1 MILQKNYRIYKHYR
15 YTYTGQEYR
24 ISYKEMR
31 PIEQNQHTKLCFI
44 TVITDTEIRNSAR
57 SFRPYDIN
65 IKTLRGIDL

>member
-1 MILQKNYRIYKHYR
+1 
-15 YTYTGQEYR
+15 
-24 ISYKEMR
+24 MR